1 MLHIDRLTLQ
11 LPYYQPWWKRQWATC
26 FEQISLSLVPGEVH
40 AVVGA
45 SGAGKSLLAYA
56 IMGLLP
62 DGAKTSGQLVFQS
75 EPLTPARQ
83 REIRGRQL
91 ALIPQSLS
99 ALDPLVR
106 SQRQVS
112 WAARR
117 AGHAKANAWKNA
129 GKALAHYQLD
139 DAAQRAYPHE
149 LSGGMARRVLT
160 AMAHVSHA
168 QLIIADEP
176 SVGLDPL
183 QRERVMA
190 ALKALADQGK
200 AVMLITHDL
209 RHALPIADQVT
220 IMRQGQRIETTTACA
235 FQGSGERLQSPYAQ
249 ALWQA
254 LPDNAFCLGPNDLTD
269 RVDSQEASVA

>member
-11 LPYYQPWWKRQWATC
+11 LPYYHPWWKRRWATC
-26 FEQISLSLVPGEVH
+26 FEQVSLSLVPGEVH
-40 AVVGA
+40 AIVGA

-62 DGAKTSGQLVFQS
+62 EGAKTSGQLVFQS
-75 EPLTPARQ
+75 EPLTSARQ

-117 AGHAKANAWKNA
+117 AGHAKASAWNSA
-129 GKALAHYQLD
+129 GKALAHYQLN
-139 DAAQRAYPHE
+139 DAAQRAFPHE

-160 AMAHVSHA
+160 AMAHVSQA

-183 QRERVMA
+183 QRERVLA

-220 IMRQGQRIETTTACA
+220 IMRQGQCVETTTACA
-235 FQGSGERLQSPYAQ
+235 FQGNGDTLSSGYAKS
-249 ALWQA
+249 LWQA
-254 LPDNAFCLGPNDLTD
+254 LPNNAFSLPAVQVTGSKESN
-269 RVDSQEASVA
+269 VA

>member
-1 MLHIDRLTLQ
+1 MLQLKHFTLQ
-11 LPYYQPWWKRQWATC
+11 LPYYQPWWKRRWATC
-26 FEQISLSLVPGEVH
+26 LEQISLEVMPGEIH
-40 AVVGA
+40 AIVGA
-45 SGAGKSLLAYA
+45 SGAGKSLLAHA
-56 IMGLLP
+56 VMGLLP
-62 DGAKTSGQLVFQS
+62 EGAKTSGQLVFQS
-75 EPLTPARQ
+75 EPLTCERQ
-83 REIRGRQL
+83 RLLRGRQL

-117 AGHAKANAWKNA
+117 AGQPKTSAWENA
-129 GKALAHYQLD
+129 GQALAHYQLD
-139 DAAQRAYPHE
+139 DHAQRAFPHQ

-190 ALKALADQGK
+190 ALKTLAGQGK
-200 AVMLITHDL
+200 AVLLITHDL
-209 RHALPIADQVT
+209 RHALPIANQVT
-220 IMRQGQRIETTTACA
+220 IMRQGQSIETTTACA
-235 FQGSGERLQSPYAQ
+235 FQGSGGALCSSYAKS
-249 ALWQA
+249 LWQA
-254 LPDNAFCLGPNDLTD
+254 LPDNAFSLPLAQIKSRQEPNL
-269 RVDSQEASVA
+269 A

>member
-1 MLHIDRLTLQ
+1 MLHIDRLSLQ
-11 LPYYQPWWKRQWATC
+11 LPYYQPWWKRRWATC
-26 FEQISLSLVPGEVH
+26 FEQVSLRLRPGEIH
-40 AVVGA
+40 AIVGA

-62 DGAKTSGQLVFQS
+62 EGAKTSGQLFFQS
-75 EPLTPARQ
+75 EPLTSARQ
-83 REIRGRQL
+83 SKLRGRQF

-112 WAARR
+112 WAAQR
-117 AGHAKANAWKNA
+117 AGQTHARAWSNARQ
-129 GKALAHYQLD
+129 ALTHYQLD
-139 DAAQRAYPHE
+139 ETAQRAFPHE

-168 QLIIADEP
+168 QLVVADEP

-190 ALKALADQGK
+190 ALKALAQQGK

-220 IMRQGQRIETTTACA
+220 IMRQGQCVETTTACA
-235 FQGSGERLQSPYAQ
+235 FQGSGDTLSSDYARS
-249 ALWQA
+249 LWQA
-254 LPDNAFCLGPNDLTD
+254 LPDNAFSLPK
-269 RVDSQEASVA
+269 SQITGSKESNIA